1 MPGVA
6 SRPCAGLCGHRASS
20 ESWRPGVFDGDD
32 SVLLLSS
39 LKRKRGSACDFCDF
53 GFLLRLSL
61 NKLLGLPPTA
71 RKWTFALGELV
82 TEPPLSSVLGGAG
95 TSPGATPPPHGTAT
109 TWGGAAARSSLC
121 CQKVSAGGLWC
132 ENQVKILC
140 AVCLKHTRSLAEK
153 LRLRLVCASLW
164 GWALPSRASPPSLCD
179 SHGAPSARGRGFR
192 SCQVLGSL
200 SLWFSACW

>member
-1 MPGVA
+1 MRLWVFVETVIEQAPR
-6 SRPCAGLCGHRASS
+6 SPSHRSQVDL
-20 ESWRPGVFDGDD
+20 RPGG
-32 SVLLLSS
+32 
-39 LKRKRGSACDFCDF
+39 ACDGAPSELCP
-53 GFLLRLSL
+53 G
-61 NKLLGLPPTA
+61 GGPEP
-71 RKWTFALGELV
+71 ALGRH
-82 TEPPLSSVLGGAG
+82 
-95 TSPGATPPPHGTAT
+95 PPPHGTAT